1 MEAKKSNIYE
11 KLSWVR
17 DKVGFIEKKS
27 SNPFFKNKYADIN
40 VVLETLNPV
49 LSDVGIVFV
58 QTPNVLGTGANVLT
72 TRIINCENPEDFIE
86 GHLPLVV
93 AKNDMQQLGSA
104 ITYARRYAL
113 VSMFGLE
120 ALDDDGNVAVGNA
133 KPQTKSQERR
143 ATIDRALEGLRKA
156 KASDD
161 VDKAIDIY
169 NWGKDHKN
177 DIIMNEYTK
186 LFEGNN
192 TEGM

>member
-1 MEAKKSNIYE
+1 MEAKKTNLYE
-11 KLSWVR
+11 KLSYVR
-17 DKVGFIEKKS
+17 DRVGFLEKKS

-40 VVLETLNPV
+40 VVLETLSPV
-49 LSDVGIVFV
+49 LSDAGIVFV

-72 TRIINCENPEDFIE
+72 TRITNCDNPEEFIE

-93 AKNDMQQLGSA
+93 SKNDMQQLGSA

-120 ALDDDGNVAVGNA
+120 ALDDDGNVAVGNT
-133 KPQTKSQERR
+133 KPRTQSQKRR
-143 ATIDRALEGLRKA
+143 DTIDRALETLRKA
-156 KASDD
+156 KDTHDS
-161 VDKAIDIY
+161 DKAIDVL
-169 NWGKDHKN
+169 NWAEKEN
-177 DIIMNEYTK
+177 VLEVQNEYAK